1 MKKPL
6 GIYFFGIL
14 YLILGIFVIV
24 GFIYLVITDF
34 SVFSIGSYNAGD
46 VIYSADSAQFVLK
59 FFLAPCIFIGGVIAI
74 PGVIIILKED
84 SKYKKQGY
92 YLVLIASVAWTLP
105 IIGLITIWYFLKK
118 DIKDLYLE

>member
-14 YLILGIFVIV
+14 YLVLGIFVIV
-24 GFIYLVITDF
+24 GFIFLVITDF
-34 SVFSIGSYNAGD
+34 SVFSFGSYNAGD
-46 VIYSADSAQFVLK
+46 VEYSAQAAEFMVRYVLGPI
-59 FFLAPCIFIGGVIAI
+59 LFIGSIVAL
-74 PGVIIILKED
+74 PGVFLILKETD
-84 SKYKKQGY
+84 HKDKGY
-92 YLVLIASVAWTLP
+92 YLILIASVFWTLP